1 MEKNLK
7 DKLEQ
12 GYKRLC
18 IVNVIWSSILMP
30 IVFLVSQNY
39 LSLFVIVWL
48 IWFLIGLFL
57 SPKITM
63 RICLK

>member
-18 IVNVIWSSILMP
+18 IVNVIWSSILIP

>member
-48 IWFLIGLFL
+48 IWVLIGLFL

-63 RICLK
+63 IIWRK